1 MKKQELIIAQ
11 VSEKELKE
19 LAGGAE
25 STPNGTPATII
36 PVSLAI
42 CPTTRCASIVESCNG

>member
-1 MKKQELIIAQ
+1 MKKQELMIAQ
-11 VSEKELKE
+11 VSEKELQE

-25 STPNGTPATII
+25 ATPNAITPTII
-36 PVSLAI
+36 PVSLAV